1 MLFYY
6 DLKMPDQFN
15 VKDIYEQN
23 LNFLIGAGASHGFL
37 PTLALEI
44 KDENGQKHT
53 FETLA
58 KKFESSN
65 EMRALLFMLYYKE
78 CIKPG
83 LPYVYPKGVPAPPK
97 TPQKESVISE
107 YKHFITTLIHILNR
121 QKNSAKKSN
130 IFTTNYDN
138 CFETASEEL
147 LAERTAQFYVND
159 GSVGFQKKIFHTR
172 NFNNRLVNKG
182 VFERYDQIL
191 PQINILHAHGSVHW
205 EKGDRD
211 SDIEINY
218 GTSNYSITFK
228 EDENEIISTFK
239 AILYDEAKTNIDLL
253 DFELGTD
260 LTPLNINDFW
270 QSYNKIPIVNPTK
283 WKFHETVFEEAY
295 YQILR
300 YLSYEL
306 ERPNSVLVT
315 FGFSFADE
323 HILTLVQ
330 RSLSNP
336 SLTMYVSCFN
346 KPELEWMRDKFNGY
360 PNVKFIYSDSEPLS
374 FSHFNKTVFTLSRPK
389 GENGKDTTKLP
400 AEMREEAEELGDEL

>member
-1 MLFYY
+1 
-6 DLKMPDQFN
+6 MPDQFN

-83 LPYVYPKGVPAPPK
+83 LPYVYSKGVPAPPK

-159 GSVGFQKKIFHTR
+159 GSIGFQKKIFHTR

-228 EDENEIISTFK
+228 EDENEIISIFK
-239 AILYDEAKTNIDLL
+239 AILYDEAKTNTDLL

-374 FSHFNKTVFTLSRPK
+374 FNHFNKTVFTLSRPK

>member
-1 MLFYY
+1 
-6 DLKMPDQFN
+6 MPDQFN

-159 GSVGFQKKIFHTR
+159 GSIGFQKKIFHTR

-205 EKGDRD
+205 EKGDGD

>member
-1 MLFYY
+1 
-6 DLKMPDQFN
+6 MPDQFN

-58 KKFESSN
+58 KKFENSN

-97 TPQKESVISE
+97 TPQKVSVISE

-159 GSVGFQKKIFHTR
+159 GSIGFQKKIFHTR

-239 AILYDEAKTNIDLL
+239 AILYNEAKTNVDLL

>member
-1 MLFYY
+1 
-6 DLKMPDQFN
+6 MPDQLN

-37 PTLALEI
+37 PTLALKI

-83 LPYVYPKGVPAPPK
+83 LPYVCPKGVPAPPK
-97 TPQKESVISE
+97 TPQKESVINE

-159 GSVGFQKKIFHTR
+159 GSIGFQKKIFHTR

-228 EDENEIISTFK
+228 KDENEIISIFK

-253 DFELGTD
+253 DFELSTD

-270 QSYNKIPIVNPTK
+270 QGYNKIPIVNPTK
-283 WKFHETVFEEAY
+283 WKFHETIFEEAY

-336 SLTMYVSCFN
+336 SLTVYVSCFN

-360 PNVKFIYSDSEPLS
+360 PNVKFIYSDIEPLS
-374 FSHFNKTVFTLSRPK
+374 FSHFNKTVFTLNRPK

>member
-1 MLFYY
+1 
-6 DLKMPDQFN
+6 MPDQFN

-159 GSVGFQKKIFHTR
+159 GSIGFQKKNFHTR

-211 SDIEINY
+211 SDIDINY